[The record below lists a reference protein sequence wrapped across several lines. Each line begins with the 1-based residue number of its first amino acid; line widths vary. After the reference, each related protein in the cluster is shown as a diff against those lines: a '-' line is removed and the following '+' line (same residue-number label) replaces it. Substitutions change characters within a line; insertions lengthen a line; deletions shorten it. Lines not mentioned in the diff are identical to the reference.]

1 MGACEMEAECK
12 WSSSSLWPPHAD
24 KLGTDWGYY
33 ATYSVNTTALVLAML
48 YTTFLCKEHPDGNY
62 IVRKEKK
69 SEDQVEEEERA
80 KSLVKR
86 GCENFVQPVRE
97 LKETVSRKR
106 GPHKRTA
113 IIIILLCVSIYNAT
127 VNEFYFTF
135 YFLQVS
141 AKL

>member
-1 MGACEMEAECK
+1 M
-12 WSSSSLWPPHAD
+12 
-24 KLGTDWGYY
+24 GTDWGYY

-69 SEDQVEEEERA
+69 SEDQDKEEAERG
-80 KSLVKR
+80 KSVIKR
-86 GCENFVQPVRE
+86 GCEGFVQPVRE
-97 LKETVSRKR
+97 LKETVSRRR

-141 AKL
+141 AKPFQTHLGRSEVA

>member
-1 MGACEMEAECK
+1 M
-12 WSSSSLWPPHAD
+12 
-24 KLGTDWGYY
+24 GTDWGYY

-69 SEDQVEEEERA
+69 SEDRVEEEERG

-97 LKETVSRKR
+97 LKETVSRRR

-113 IIIILLCVSIYNAT
+113 IVLILICVSIYNAT

-135 YFLQVS
+135 YFLQVWPRS
-141 AKL
+141 PTHRGGLEVA